1 MMYAKGRTTVAGRFS
16 ALCFAIFSAGPE
28 ILLAQPT
35 AILPAEIPLDV
46 AAIYQPLEPAASYGD
61 TTEDILD
68 QMVRNHYSHIGFDD
82 AFSSRMLDSYIES
95 LDGGRMYFYPGRHQR
110 FRPVPH

>member
-1 MMYAKGRTTVAGRFS
+1 MMYAKGRSTVAGHFS
-16 ALCFAIFSAGPE
+16 GLCFAIFSAGST

-61 TTEDILD
+61 TTEDIID
-68 QMVRNHYSHIGFDD
+68 QIVAGLRSACTYAG
-82 AFSSRMLDSYIES
+82 ASSIEEFHERAVVGVQS
-95 LDGGRMYFYPGRHQR
+95 SAGYDEGRPLGTRW
-110 FRPVPH
+110 